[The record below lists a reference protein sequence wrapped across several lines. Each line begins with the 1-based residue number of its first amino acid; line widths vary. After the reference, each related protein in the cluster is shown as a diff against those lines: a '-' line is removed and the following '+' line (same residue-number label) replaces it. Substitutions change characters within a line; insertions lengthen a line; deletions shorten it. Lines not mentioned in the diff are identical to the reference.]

1 LPRLRPLMAGMAL
14 ALLACLGTGA
24 ARAATAPAGGNDEL
38 AMAAGAFV
46 DSVGVNAAPGDAAA
60 GWALAERLETAGI
73 RHVRAPAA
81 TGPDDPALAGLRALA
96 GGELR
101 LDLAVAAEA
110 DPEAAVATAAS
121 LGAAVAALEAPAG
134 QKATPLRRAVAG
146 HPRPPAVALLG
157 SGPGVDYQVI
167 RQELSGQCPG
177 CVPDQL
183 GSGDAAVQVTEADL
197 GAGVPDAVAA
207 RYLPRLLLANAGL
220 AVRTYVEGRGGGAT
234 GPGLLDPAGAPT
246 PAYHALA
253 RLLALLD
260 DRGRQPEP
268 GHLRFRLTGDVGDVR
283 HRLLQKADGHFWL
296 ALWVERPGWD
306 PATGQE
312 LAVGAQQVRVA
323 LDDPVAGARAFVPAL
338 GTTAER
344 SFTDPPGPGRGLEAI
359 DLEVTDQ
366 VQLLELLPLR
376 ADGAASRATT
386 PPSAPVQDTPTT
398 QAPVVRDAGQTATP
412 TTTPAADPATAA
424 AAGERTAALDPA
436 SRSPLA
442 FTGSTALSMLAASAL
457 LLLVGV
463 AALFA
468 SRRRYQHRH

>member
-1 LPRLRPLMAGMAL
+1 LPRLRPLLAGMAL
-14 ALLACLGTGA
+14 VLLACLGTGA
-24 ARAATAPAGGNDEL
+24 AGAATAPRGWTEEP

-60 GWALAERLETAGI
+60 GWALADRLEAAGI

-81 TGPDDPALAGLRALA
+81 TAADDPALAGLRALA
-96 GGELR
+96 GGELQ
-101 LDLAVAAEA
+101 LDLVVASEA
-110 DPEAAVATAAS
+110 DPEAAVEAAAS

-134 QKATPLRRAVAG
+134 QKAAPLRRAVAG
-146 HPRPPAVALLG
+146 HPRLPAVAVLG

-167 RQELSGQCPG
+167 RQELGGRCPG
-177 CVPDQL
+177 CAADEL

-197 GAGVPDAVAA
+197 GTGVPGTVAA

-220 AVRTYVEGRGGGAT
+220 AVRTYVEGRGGDA

-253 RLLALLD
+253 SLLALLD
-260 DRGRQPEP
+260 DDGRQLEP
-268 GHLRFRLTGDVGDVR
+268 GHLRFRLTGEVRDVR

-312 LAVGAQQVRVA
+312 LAVAGQQVRVA
-323 LDDPVAGARAFVPAL
+323 LDAPVAGARAFVPAL
-338 GTTAER
+338 GTTPER
-344 SFTDPPGPGRGLEAI
+344 SFTDPPGAGRALDAI

-366 VQLLELLPLR
+366 VQLVELLPLR
-376 ADGAASRATT
+376 ANGAASRATT
-386 PPSAPVQDTPTT
+386 PPEAPARDPATT
-398 QAPVVRDAGQTATP
+398 QAPVVRGAGQPATP
-412 TTTPAADPATAA
+412 TTTPAADPALAA
-424 AAGERTAALDPA
+424 AAAEGTAAVDPA
-436 SRSPLA
+436 SQSPLA
-442 FTGSTALSMLAASAL
+442 FTGSAALSMLVASAL

>member
-1 LPRLRPLMAGMAL
+1 LPRLRPLLAGMAL
-14 ALLACLGTGA
+14 VLLACLGTGA
-24 ARAATAPAGGNDEL
+24 AGAAAAQGGWTEEPAL
-38 AMAAGAFV
+38 AAGAFV
-46 DSVGVNAAPGDAAA
+46 DSVGVNAAPGDADA
-60 GWALAERLETAGI
+60 GWALADRLEAAGI

-81 TGPDDPALAGLRALA
+81 TAADDPALAGLRALA

-101 LDLAVAAEA
+101 LDLVVAAEA
-110 DPEAAVATAAS
+110 DPEAAVEAAAS
-121 LGAAVAALEAPAG
+121 LGAAVAALETPAG
-134 QKATPLRRAVAG
+134 RRAAPLRRAVAA
-146 HPRPPAVALLG
+146 HPRLPAVAVLG
-157 SGPGVDYQVI
+157 SGPGVDYQAI
-167 RQELSGQCPG
+167 RQELGGRCPG
-177 CVPDQL
+177 CVADEL

-220 AVRTYVEGRGGGAT
+220 AVRTYVEGRSDA

-260 DRGRQPEP
+260 DGGRQFEP
-268 GHLRFRLTGDVGDVR
+268 DHLRFRLTGDTSNVR
-283 HRLLQKADGHFWL
+283 HRLLQKADGHLWL

-306 PATGQE
+306 PAAGQE
-312 LAVGAQQVRVA
+312 LAVAGQQVRVA
-323 LDDPVAGARAFVPAL
+323 LDAPVAGARAFVPAL
-338 GTTAER
+338 GTTPER
-344 SFTDPPGPGRGLEAI
+344 SFADPPGAGRGLDAV

-376 ADGAASRATT
+376 ANGAAPRATR
-386 PPSAPVQDTPTT
+386 PPEAPAPDPAPT
-398 QAPVVRDAGQTATP
+398 QAPVVSWAGQPATP
-412 TTTPAADPATAA
+412 TTSGAAEPAQAAAAAEGTAAADPAGT
-424 AAGERTAALDPA
+424 
-436 SRSPLA
+436 SPLA
-442 FTGSTALSMLAASAL
+442 FTGSAALSMLVASAL

>member
-1 LPRLRPLMAGMAL
+1 MPRLRPLLAGMAL
-14 ALLACLGTGA
+14 VLLACLGTA
-24 ARAATAPAGGNDEL
+24 AAAGAATAPPGWTEEPAT
-38 AMAAGAFV
+38 AAGAFV

-60 GWALAERLETAGI
+60 GWALADRLETAGI

-81 TGPDDPALAGLRALA
+81 TAADDPSLAGLRALA
-96 GGELR
+96 GGELQ
-101 LDLAVAAEA
+101 LDLVVAAQA
-110 DPEAAVATAAS
+110 DPEAAVEAAAA

-134 QKATPLRRAVAG
+134 QKVAPLRRAVAG
-146 HPRPPAVALLG
+146 HPRLPAVAVLG

-167 RQELSGQCPG
+167 RQELGGRCPG
-177 CVPDQL
+177 CAADEL

-197 GAGVPDAVAA
+197 GAGVPGAVAA

-220 AVRTYVEGRGGGAT
+220 AVRTYVEGRGGDA
-234 GPGLLDPAGAPT
+234 GPGLLDSAGAPT
-246 PAYHALA
+246 PSYHALA
-253 RLLALLD
+253 SLLALLD
-260 DRGRQPEP
+260 DGRRQLEP
-268 GHLRFRLTGDVGDVR
+268 DHLRFRLTGDTTDVR

-312 LAVGAQQVRVA
+312 LAVAGQQVRVA
-323 LDDPVAGARAFVPAL
+323 LDAPVAGARAFVPAP

-344 SFTDPPGPGRGLEAI
+344 RFTDPPGAGSDLDAV

-366 VQLLELLPLR
+366 VQLVELLPLR
-376 ADGAASRATT
+376 ANGTASRATT
-386 PPSAPVQDTPTT
+386 PPEAPTQDATT
-398 QAPVVRDAGQTATP
+398 QAPVVRGAGQPATP
-412 TTTPAADPATAA
+412 TNTGAADPAQAA
-424 AAGERTAALDPA
+424 AAAEGTAAVDQA
-436 SRSPLA
+436 GQSPLA
-442 FTGSTALSMLAASAL
+442 FTGSAALSMLVASAL

>member
-1 LPRLRPLMAGMAL
+1 M
-14 ALLACLGTGA
+14 
-24 ARAATAPAGGNDEL
+24 
-38 AMAAGAFV
+38 
-46 DSVGVNAAPGDAAA
+46 
-60 GWALAERLETAGI
+60 
-73 RHVRAPAA
+73 
-81 TGPDDPALAGLRALA
+81 
-96 GGELR
+96 
-101 LDLAVAAEA
+101 EA
-110 DPEAAVATAAS
+110 AAS

-134 QKATPLRRAVAG
+134 QRAAPLRRAVAG
-146 HPRPPAVALLG
+146 HPRLPAVAVLG

-167 RQELSGQCPG
+167 RQELGGRCPG
-177 CVPDQL
+177 CAADEL

-197 GAGVPDAVAA
+197 GAGVPGAVAA

-220 AVRTYVEGRGGGAT
+220 AVRTYVEGRGGDA

-253 RLLALLD
+253 SLLALLD
-260 DRGRQPEP
+260 DGGRQPEP
-268 GHLRFRLTGDVGDVR
+268 GHLRFRLTGDTNDVR

-312 LAVGAQQVRVA
+312 LAVAGQQVRVA
-323 LDDPVAGARAFVPAL
+323 LDAPVAGARAFVPAF
-338 GTTAER
+338 GTAAER
-344 SFTDPPGPGRGLEAI
+344 RFTDPPGAGRALDAV

-376 ADGAASRATT
+376 ANGAAARATT
-386 PPSAPVQDTPTT
+386 PAEAPAQDTATT
-398 QAPVVRDAGQTATP
+398 QAPVVRGAGQPATP
-412 TTTPAADPATAA
+412 TTTGAADPAQAA
-424 AAGERTAALDPA
+424 AAAEGTAALDPA
-436 SRSPLA
+436 SQSPLA
-442 FTGSTALSMLAASAL
+442 FTGSAALSMVVASAL